1 MYRVEIEDERRKLR
15 DLQDRQQKARE
26 EIAMILASQQQQE
39 DELAAK
45 SGNDEVSLP
54 TCLNFRVAA

>member
-54 TCLNFRVAA
+54 T